1 MGETHAQRRYIQDH
15 CRNVLTRATYPF
27 GKGDDKTTISRGATR
42 KSFYLTVEQ
51 MTELY
56 NCFLEKRYPEEWDV
70 DWRENTHY
78 SLGLFL
84 VQYLGNGFNLA
95 DASHLTYNDH
105 YFQSGKKSF
114 HFVRQKTED
123 RSDMEVVIP
132 IIPPLQIILDQI
144 AAPPIKGSLVFP
156 GIYGDAQAPIDR
168 RKRVAMENQNIKK
181 RVRRLVK
188 SRGWEVQ
195 PSCT

>member
-1 MGETHAQRRYIQDH
+1 MRSFRVAWYACEKLGY
-15 CRNVLTRATYPF
+15 VLHTDYPF
-27 GKGDDKTTISRGATR
+27 GKDDELVSIPKGNTR

-95 DASHLTYNDH
+95 DAAHLTYNDH
-105 YFQSGKKSF
+105 YFQVSI
-114 HFVRQKTED
+114 RQST
-123 RSDMEVVIP
+123 
-132 IIPPLQIILDQI
+132 
-144 AAPPIKGSLVFP
+144 
-156 GIYGDAQAPIDR
+156 Y
-168 RKRVAMENQNIKK
+168 
-181 RVRRLVK
+181 
-188 SRGWEVQ
+188 
-195 PSCT
+195 